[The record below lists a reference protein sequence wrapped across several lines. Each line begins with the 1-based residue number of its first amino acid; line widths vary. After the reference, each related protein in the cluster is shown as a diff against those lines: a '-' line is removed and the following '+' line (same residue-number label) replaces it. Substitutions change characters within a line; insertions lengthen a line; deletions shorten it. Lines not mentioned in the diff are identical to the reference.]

1 MRKLVMVL
9 AALAVGAAAPEG
21 VTVRKPWMRYLLPN
35 IPAGGYMVLQ
45 NTSGSDA
52 VITGASSPACGSL
65 MLHESQDTSGM
76 SMMMD
81 VPSVTVPA
89 HGQVAF
95 SPGGYHLMCMQPH
108 MQPGQTIAVTLSFK
122 DGATMLVTMPVYG
135 ASGQP

>member
-1 MRKLVMVL
+1 ML
-9 AALAVGAAAPEG
+9 
-21 VTVRKPWMRYLLPN
+21 
-35 IPAGGYMVLQ
+35 LQ

-52 VITGASSPACGSL
+52 VITRASSPACGSL

-95 SPGGYHLMCMQPH
+95 APGGYHLMCMQPK
-108 MQPGQTIAVTLSFK
+108 MKPGQAVAVTLMFK
-122 DGATMLVTMPVYG
+122 DGSSLQVAMPVYG
-135 ASGQP
+135 AAGKP